1 MTILQILAAMWE
13 VSVGELIPFTSM
25 APDGSITSG
34 GVSLNEVD
42 VCFYD
47 FATLSAWILTREG
60 VREDARQLF
69 FDEYA
74 LGTMQ

>member
-1 MTILQILAAMWE
+1 MTIIQIVAAMWE
-13 VSVGELIPFTSM
+13 VSVGSLIPFTNM
-25 APDGSITSG
+25 ASDGSITSG
-34 GVSLNEVD
+34 GISLNGVD

-47 FATLSAWILTREG
+47 FTTLSAWVLTKDG
-60 VREDARQLF
+60 VHEDARQLF